1 MSYFKKFPRLEYT
14 FDNGITSK
22 IAVDI
27 LTRVGFK
34 SKVKSTS
41 EMFSSYDV
49 EEGETPEVLADR
61 YYGDPELHWV
71 ILIMNEI
78 INPYYDWPISTRV
91 LNKFIDGV
99 KYPGTALILT
109 DKDGTGDI
117 ANVSYTKDDRIYVL
131 DGNTWDVNAEGKVI
145 SITAGNT
152 AAIINNWDKTFQK
165 LEVVGV
171 SGSFVVGEK
180 ITTVGITGDGSYVY
194 TVANIGRVVTENRAS
209 AHHFADST
217 GDYLNP
223 YGTPPS
229 EGTGDQTLLGQQGS
243 FSGGYTVEYEQTIL
257 QNYAVDSVDT
267 YTVTNYEYEEAQNE
281 SKRSIKLLKPQFINA
296 VVQEFEKVIKQ

>member
-1 MSYFKKFPRLEYT
+1 M
-14 FDNGITSK
+14 
-22 IAVDI
+22 
-27 LTRVGFK
+27 
-34 SKVKSTS
+34 
-41 EMFSSYDV
+41 
-49 EEGETPEVLADR
+49 
-61 YYGDPELHWV
+61 
-71 ILIMNEI
+71 
-78 INPYYDWPISTRV
+78 
-91 LNKFIDGV
+91 
-99 KYPGTALILT
+99 
-109 DKDGTGDI
+109 
-117 ANVSYTKDDRIYVL
+117 SYTKDDRIYVL

-180 ITTVGITGDGSYVY
+180 ITTIGITGDGSYVY
-194 TVANIGRVVTENRAS
+194 TVSNIGRGVTENRAS

-217 GDYLNP
+217 GDHLNP
-223 YGTPPS
+223 YGTPPAA
-229 EGTGDQTLLGQQGS
+229 GTGDQTLLGQQGS

-281 SKRSIKLLKPQFINA
+281 SKRSIKLLQPQFVNA

>member
-1 MSYFKKFPRLEYT
+1 MSYFKKFPRIEYT
-14 FDNGITSK
+14 FDNGLTSK
-22 IAVDI
+22 VAVDI

-34 SKVKSTS
+34 SKVKNTS
-41 EMFSSYDV
+41 EMFSDYDI

-61 YYGDPELHWV
+61 YYGDSELHWV

-78 INPYYDWPISTRV
+78 INPYDDWPVSTRV
-91 LNKFIDGV
+91 LNKSIDSV

-109 DKDGTGDI
+109 DKDGTGDV
-117 ANVSYTKDDRIYVL
+117 ANVSYTKDDQIYVVT
-131 DGNTWDVNAEGKVI
+131 GNTWEVNAEGTVVGL
-145 SITAGNT
+145 SAGDT
-152 AAIINNWDKTFQK
+152 AAIIHKWDKTFQK

-171 SGSFVVGEK
+171 SGSFAVGEK
-180 ITTVGITGDGSYVY
+180 ITTIGITGDGSYVY
-194 TVANIGRVVTENRAS
+194 TVSNIGRVVTENRAS
-209 AHHFADST
+209 AHHFADIT
-217 GDYLNP
+217 GDFLNP

-229 EGTGDQTLLGQQGS
+229 AGTGDQTLLGQQGS
-243 FSGGYTVEYEQTIL
+243 FSGGYTVEYEHTIL

-267 YTVTNYEYEEAQNE
+267 YTVTNYEYEEEQNE